1 MTSFANIPDKTGRV
15 VKFVPTPQQKYLMQ
29 NKSKYNII
37 LKARQAGISCCLMLY
52 ACYLALTR
60 ANVTCLLMSY
70 STQSVTENF
79 SKLRAIYDYLP
90 DVVKKEETAN
100 SRTQLSFI
108 NHSKIICCTC
118 GSTDKARG
126 SSIILAHVSEAG
138 LCKDE
143 NLEKQLLA
151 IEQYC
156 PFNYL
161 FHTSPCINLLVAG
174 IGVGTFQGCGESD
187 SPARS
192 RSPRTQRTLTPHNT
206 GRKCRRPHKAVEPLC
221 HIPGTHTMTRQM
233 QLTTLPPRPMPGAGC
248 VAKF

>member
-1 MTSFANIPDKTGRV
+1 MQDPLLWMTSFASVPDKTGRV

-37 LKARQAGISCCLMLY
+37 LKARQGGISTVVMLY

-60 ANVTCLLMSY
+60 QNVTCLLMSY

-90 DVVKKEETAN
+90 DVIKKEETAN

-118 GSTDKARG
+118 GSVDKARG

-151 IEQYC
+151 IEQALV
-156 PFNYL
+156 PGGEIFIESTAKGINY
-161 FHTSPCINLLVAG
+161 FHTLWN
-174 IGVGTFQGCGESD
+174 
-187 SPARS
+187 
-192 RSPRTQRTLTPHNT
+192 
-206 GRKCRRPHKAVEPLC
+206 KAV
-221 HIPGTHTMTRQM
+221 
-233 QLTTLPPRPMPGAGC
+233 
-248 VAKF
+248 